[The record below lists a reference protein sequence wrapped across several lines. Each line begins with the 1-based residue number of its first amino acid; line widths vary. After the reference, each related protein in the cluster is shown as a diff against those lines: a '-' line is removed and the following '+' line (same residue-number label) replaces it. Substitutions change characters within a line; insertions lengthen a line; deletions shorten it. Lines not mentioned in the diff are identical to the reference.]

1 MEPPNTRK
9 SVTDFTRTPASGI
22 LNRARW
28 IGAVAVIL
36 AVSAFVSWGPSLFI
50 PPSDFSHDPLMFVLR
65 VANLALQQYT
75 PNMRAV
81 VPALGAL
88 FMGISALQLVAGCMA
103 LFGRVEALSALR
115 GIAYVKVGC
124 FAAAVLLL
132 GLALFSHVDPRNQP
146 WNLAAATW
154 VASFAFIGAYLL
166 IIRAINRVLGDP
178 LDPGFAADDDALDEE
193 AE

>member
-1 MEPPNTRK
+1 MESPNPRK
-9 SVTDFTRTPASGI
+9 SVTDLTRTPANGTV
-22 LNRARW
+22 NRARW
-28 IGAVAVIL
+28 IGAVAIIL

-50 PPSDFSHDPLMFVLR
+50 PPSDFSHDPMMFVLR

-81 VPALGAL
+81 VPALGVI
-88 FMGISALQLVAGCMA
+88 FTGISAVQFVAGCMA
-103 LFGRVEALSALR
+103 LLGRLGSLAVLR
-115 GIAYVKVGC
+115 AIAYVKLGC

-132 GLALFSHVDPRNQP
+132 GLALFSHVDPRNPP

-178 LDPGFAADDDALDEE
+178 LDPGFLADDELSEDE

>member
-1 MEPPNTRK
+1 MEPPNPRK
-9 SVTDFTRTPASGI
+9 SVTDLTRIPNSGT
-22 LNRARW
+22 LHRARW
-28 IGAVAVIL
+28 IGGVAIL
-36 AVSAFVSWGPSLFI
+36 LAISAFVSWGPSLFI
-50 PPSDFSHDPLMFVLR
+50 PPSDFSHDPMMFVLR

-88 FMGISALQLVAGCMA
+88 FTGISALQLVAGCMA
-103 LFGRVEALSALR
+103 LGGRVEALSALR
-115 GIAYVKVGC
+115 AIAYVKVGC

-178 LDPGFAADDDALDEE
+178 LDPGFTADDDPHDDETE
-193 AE
+193 